1 MRQKNTLWNVPIRN
15 PTPEQ
20 ERYAKK
26 LYEQR
31 RKTHDFSARGESIA
45 DVQKPAPQQAQN
57 PSLQPTVEEDSLT
70 QNRVETGDLNAPSP
84 VDDTTEVES
93 KHEVVKKYRV
103 LKRKQRRRQSLS
115 VAVSEEEEEL
125 LRQGA
130 AEAGMTFSAWART
143 VLFRAMKR
151 KIPERPPS

>member
-1 MRQKNTLWNVPIRN
+1 MRQKNNLWNTPLRN
-15 PTPEQ
+15 PSPEQ
-20 ERYAKK
+20 ERYAKN

-31 RKTHDFSARGESIA
+31 RKTRVPRGNEG
-45 DVQKPAPQQAQN
+45 DTTGVTEPAPQRAKN
-57 PSLQPTVEEDSLT
+57 TPFPPSTEERNRPKKDSPA
-70 QNRVETGDLNAPSP
+70 GSPKDDLGVDEQTPPSP
-84 VDDTTEVES
+84 
-93 KHEVVKKYRV
+93 EVVTKYRV

-151 KIPERPPS
+151 KIPDRPPS

>member
-1 MRQKNTLWNVPIRN
+1 M
-15 PTPEQ
+15 
-20 ERYAKK
+20 
-26 LYEQR
+26 
-31 RKTHDFSARGESIA
+31 HGFSAREESIA
-45 DVQKPAPQQAQN
+45 DVQKPEPQQAQN
-57 PSLQPTVEEDSLT
+57 PSLQATVEEDFST
-70 QNRVETGDLNAPSP
+70 QTRADSNDLDAETP
-84 VDDTTEVES
+84 VDDTTEVTN
-93 KHEVVKKYRV
+93 KPEVVKKYRV

-115 VAVSEEEEEL
+115 VAVSEEEEDL